1 LKGLRQHCREAGGAR
16 SRNRTGTPLLARD
29 FKSLVSTCSTIRAV
43 WRRGSESNRRPR
55 LCRPLHN
62 HSATPP
68 GVLVKPTLYVGRDVV
83 CVQLKGE
90 SMMLSPMIWSGK
102 RDSNSRPIP
111 WQGIALPTE
120 LFPRQR
126 DAHCNDGGLFV
137 KHKCAF
143 ALTGLGRGAMLKS
156 LFVFLSSAYVR
167 QYQIS

>member
-1 LKGLRQHCREAGGAR
+1 MQLPHCIGLLIHPNTAYSLGFPDI
-16 SRNRTGTPLLARD
+16 TGRVRMLN
-29 FKSLVSTCSTIRAV
+29 

-83 CVQLKGE
+83 CIQLKGK
-90 SMMLSPMIWSGK
+90 SMVLSPMIWSGK

-143 ALTGLGRGAMLKS
+143 ALTGLGRAAMLKS

-167 QYQIS
+167 QYQVSRRR